1 MAIESKPLVAIVGR
15 PNVGKSA
22 LFNRLSGARSAIV
35 SDIPGTTRDRITT
48 ETEWGNYT
56 FSLVDTGGI
65 TLGNDD
71 ELWQKIREQVNQAIN
86 FADVIVFTV
95 DAETGLVPADGDV
108 ADILRKS
115 DTPVVI
121 AANKSDNAQR
131 ESAAMEFYSLG
142 LGEPTPISAY
152 HNSGIDD
159 LMTRVLA
166 LFPAKSEY
174 PTPEADLSL
183 AIVGRTN
190 AGKSTLVNR
199 ITGQERAIVSDVPG
213 TTRDALDT
221 LIKYENQSVLLIDTA
236 GIRRRGKV
244 EHGLEQYS
252 VLRSIRAIDRAR
264 VSILLL
270 DATELATSQDTHIAS
285 HVLDAYKAMV
295 IVVNKWDKASDLNIT
310 KQEAMEIVS
319 SRFKFALYT
328 PVCFISSILGTGIT
342 DMMNT
347 AYDVQ
352 YEWQKGLPRYE
363 LRRVILEAVAAHPPS
378 PTGKRSLK
386 IYGVTQDTKGP
397 PSFTFYVNKTDMVH
411 FSYQRYLENAI
422 RKIYGFK
429 GSRLRMR
436 FKGRGD
442 S

>member
-1 MAIESKPLVAIVGR
+1 MVNESKPLVAIVGR
-15 PNVGKSA
+15 PNVGKST

-35 SDIPGTTRDRITT
+35 SDTPGTTRDRITT
-48 ETEWGNYT
+48 ETEWGNCN
-56 FSLVDTGGI
+56 FILVDTGGI
-65 TLGNDD
+65 TLGDDD
-71 ELWQKIREQVNQAIN
+71 EIWQKIREQVVQAIN

-95 DAETGLVPADGDV
+95 DAETGIAPADGEV
-108 ADILRKS
+108 ADILRKT
-115 DTPVVI
+115 DTPVII

-131 ESAAMEFYSLG
+131 ELAATEFYSLG

-166 LFPAKSEY
+166 RFPSKSEH

-183 AIVGRTN
+183 SIVGRAN
-190 AGKSTLVNR
+190 VGKSTLVNR
-199 ITGQERAIVSDVPG
+199 ITGQDRAIVSDVPG

-221 LIKYENQSVLLIDTA
+221 LIKYENRSVLLIDTA

-244 EHGLEQYS
+244 EQGLEHYS

-285 HVLDAYKAMV
+285 HILDAYKAMV
-295 IVVNKWDKASDLNIT
+295 IVVNKWDKAPDLDIT
-310 KQEAMEIVS
+310 KQEAMEIVT
-319 SRFKFALYT
+319 SRFKFASYT
-328 PVCFISSILGTGIT
+328 PICFISGILGTGIKEV
-342 DMMNT
+342 MST

-352 YEWQKGLPRYE
+352 HEWQKGLPRYE

-397 PSFTFYVNKTDMVH
+397 PSFTFYVNRTDMVH

-422 RKIYGFK
+422 RKMYGFK